1 MEKAYFIFIF
11 CLFFFQNCE
20 KNDDPEVLATVGNS
34 VITENDFT
42 SVYSKKLINT
52 KTKDSDFERIR
63 TLNEIIQTKLFSEAA
78 RSQNL
83 SIDSI
88 GLDRVELE
96 RDLALREEL
105 YNQKI
110 GSKNITIPDSTTRI
124 HYQWKNTEILLKHL
138 FHPNKSTLD
147 TLMESIKEDPSKFS
161 FYADKLFKDDILKK
175 SGGSLGW
182 ISYNT
187 LDPHLEQVAFSMPFD
202 KATGPIRSSYGWHI
216 LLKEDE
222 KKQMII
228 SEEDYQNTKGSLNS
242 TITKKKAQIMANDY
256 INSLME
262 NDVEIDDELA
272 MNTLRKIH
280 AIVFKKNNQK
290 KNIQPKNTQ
299 EITEY
304 IIDLKLNSKITL
316 ATFKQGVFTVN
327 DLLNNLRNSNPK
339 TFLDNPVQ
347 AFYISLRNKILTEEA
362 IHHGLLTNKNVQ
374 RKIKSKEDQYMAR
387 EFLLSLSTKNEK
399 ENFSKKEIK
408 TVIENL
414 KNQFPVT
421 IYKKHLNQLFQLQ

>member
-1 MEKAYFIFIF
+1 
-11 CLFFFQNCE
+11 
-20 KNDDPEVLATVGNS
+20 
-34 VITENDFT
+34 
-42 SVYSKKLINT
+42 
-52 KTKDSDFERIR
+52 
-63 TLNEIIQTKLFSEAA
+63 LFSEAA
-78 RSQNL
+78 RAQNL

-96 RDLALREEL
+96 RNLALREEL

-138 FHPNKSTLD
+138 FHPDKSTLD
-147 TLMESIKEDPSKFS
+147 TLMTSIEEDPSKFS

-187 LDPHLEQVAFSMPFD
+187 LDPNLEQVAFSMPFD

-216 LLKEDE
+216 LLKKDE

-290 KNIQPKNTQ
+290 KIIQPKNTQ

-316 ATFKQGVFTVN
+316 ATFKQGAFTVN

-374 RKIKSKEDQYMAR
+374 RKVKSKEDQYMAR

-408 TVIENL
+408 AVTKNL
-414 KNQFPVT
+414 KKQFPVT
-421 IYKKHLNQLFQLQ
+421 IYKEHLNRLFQPQ